1 MNTANFLSIPAS
13 IVPDQEILVFED
25 VRLTY
30 ADTLARVR
38 RLAASLA
45 ALGVERGDAIAALD
59 TNSHRYVE
67 AYYAA
72 ATLGAVFVPLNYRA
86 KAPELRHMLATA
98 RARMVIVGARYRS
111 ALAAVLP
118 ELPDVRHVI
127 AFDPAAA
134 DGGPT
139 HDALVAGAAGERDE
153 AEIEEHDTTILMYTS
168 GTTALPKGVMLTHHD
183 FTTYVCGTVE
193 LADGSPRGTALVCVP
208 LYHIAGATAA
218 MTTLFAGRKL
228 VLMRQFDAAT
238 WLRLVEEER
247 VTHAFLVPTMVK
259 QLLDAPELGTR
270 DLSSLQSLAYG
281 GAAMP
286 LAVVRRAIDA
296 FPPSVGFVN
305 AFGQTET
312 TSTLTIL
319 GPEDHRLT
327 GSGDEVEAK
336 LRRLTSIGRPL
347 PDVELRIVDEE
358 GRALPPGA
366 VGEIVVRTPR
376 VMKGYAGDAG
386 ASGVDGDGWLHTRD
400 MGWIDEAGYAFL
412 AGRKDDMIIRGG
424 ENIAPAEVEATLQLH
439 PAVDEAAVIGV
450 ADVEW
455 GQRVAAAVALR
466 PGRQVT
472 ADELV
477 EFCRARLA
485 SFKKPEI
492 VRFFP
497 TLPKNPLG
505 KILRRELRA
514 AFAAE
519 PRGGASPGASD

>member
-13 IVPDQEILVFED
+13 IVPEQEILVFDD

-30 ADTLARVR
+30 AGALGRVR
-38 RLAASLA
+38 RLAAALA
-45 ALGVERGDAIAALD
+45 KLGVGRGDPVAALD

-67 AYYAA
+67 SYYAT
-72 ATLGAVFVPLNYRA
+72 ATLGAVFVPINYRA
-86 KAPELRHMLATA
+86 KTPELRHMLATA
-98 RARMVIVGARYRS
+98 GARVVVVGARYRS
-111 ALAAVLP
+111 ALASLLP
-118 ELPDVRHVI
+118 ELPEVRHVI
-127 AFDPAAA
+127 AFDAGSP

-139 HDALVAGAAGERDE
+139 IEDLIAGADGEREETEVDE
-153 AEIEEHDTTILMYTS
+153 SDTTILMYTS
-168 GTTALPKGVMLTHHD
+168 GTTALPKGVLLTHHD

-208 LYHIAGATAA
+208 LYHIAGATAV

-238 WLRLVEEER
+238 WLRLVERER

-270 DLSSLQSLAYG
+270 DLSSLESLAYG

-286 LAVVRRAIDA
+286 LSVVRRAIEA
-296 FPPSVGFVN
+296 FPPTVGFVN

-327 GSGDEVEAK
+327 GSQAEVEAK

-347 PDVELRIVDEE
+347 PDVELKVVDESGAE
-358 GRALPPGA
+358 LPAGA
-366 VGEIVVRTPR
+366 VGELIVRTPR

-386 ASGVDGDGWLHTRD
+386 ASGVDRDGWLHTRD
-400 MGWIDEAGYAFL
+400 MGWIDDAGYAFL

-439 PAVDEAAVIGV
+439 PAVDEAAVVGIP
-450 ADVEW
+450 DVEW

-466 PGRQVT
+466 PGAHAT
-472 ADELV
+472 PEELI
-477 EFCRARLA
+477 EFCRTRLA
-485 SFKKPEI
+485 SFKKPDA
-492 VRFFP
+492 VRFFSA
-497 TLPKNPLG
+497 LPKNPLG
-505 KILRRELRA
+505 KILRRDIRA
-514 AFAAE
+514 ALAAD
-519 PRGGASPGASD
+519 PRADG